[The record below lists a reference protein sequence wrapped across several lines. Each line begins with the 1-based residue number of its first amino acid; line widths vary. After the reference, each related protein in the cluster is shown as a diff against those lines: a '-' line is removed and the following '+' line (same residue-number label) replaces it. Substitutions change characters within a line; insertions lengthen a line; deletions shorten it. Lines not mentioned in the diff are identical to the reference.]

1 MTLRA
6 LAPSGVPFSLSDIV
20 HGLLAAM
27 GGERS
32 MARFRDQVADRFGK
46 RHVRFFS
53 SGRGAVSAALNA
65 LHTRFPARDE
75 VVIPAY
81 TSFSVASAV
90 VHAGFKVR
98 LYDVDPETLGP
109 DAQSLKRALSDRSLC
124 LMVCHL
130 FGCPADM
137 DTARTMAGEHGVP
150 LFDDAA
156 QAMGAAWKGRLA
168 GTFGDIGLFS
178 LSRGKNISAVDGG
191 ILVTNEDWLA
201 EALDALAPEPPSA
214 KEKVKLWLTALAL
227 CFLLHPRLY
236 WIPNSLPFLKLGES
250 HFDPDFGVAAL
261 TPFQAGLG
269 IRMLRRLDRI
279 NAGRRRVAVQWMNAL
294 KGRKFPSLP
303 EGGDSVW
310 LRLPLLDSGAGEV
323 MKEYGVVPS
332 YPSGLHEI
340 EALRPHLAGSGSYPG
355 AERLARSLVT
365 LPTQGYVTEQDI
377 EHVARVLGGGTA

>member
-6 LAPSGVPFSLSDIV
+6 LAPSGVPFSLGDIV
-20 HGLLAAM
+20 QGLLAAVD
-27 GGERS
+27 GERS
-32 MARFRDQVADRFGK
+32 MTRFRDQVAARFGK

-53 SGRGAVSAALNA
+53 SGRGAVSAALSA
-65 LHTRFPARDE
+65 LHARFPARDE

-90 VHAGFKVR
+90 VHAGLKVR

-109 DAQSLKRALSDRSLC
+109 VPESLERALGDRSLC

-137 DTARTMAGEHGVP
+137 DMAREMAGRYGVP

-156 QAMGAAWKGRLA
+156 QAMGAAWKGKQA

-191 ILVTNEDWLA
+191 ILVTDEDWLA
-201 EALDALAPEPPSA
+201 EGLDALAPPAPSMRG
-214 KEKVKLWLTALAL
+214 KVKLWLTALAL
-227 CFLLHPRLY
+227 CVLMHPRLY

-250 HFDPDFGVAAL
+250 HFDPDFGVTAL

-269 IRMLRRLDRI
+269 MRMLRRLDRI
-279 NAGRRRVAVQWMNAL
+279 NAGRGSVAVQWMNAL

-303 EGGDSVW
+303 EGSDSVW
-310 LRLPLLDSGAGEV
+310 LRLPLLDSGPGDV
-323 MKEYGVVPS
+323 MKEYGVVRS
-332 YPSGLHEI
+332 YPTGLHEI
-340 EALRPHLAGSGSYPG
+340 EALRPHLAGDGTYPG

-377 EHVARVLGGGTA
+377 EHVARAMGGGAV